1 MQNIKNGLPK
11 DPLEV
16 QWLGFCAF
24 PAGAGSI
31 SGGELRYYKPCG
43 VIKKTQKTQRTV
55 FLLVV
60 VFCTF

>member
-1 MQNIKNGLPK
+1 MQNIKNSLPK

-31 SGGELRYYKPCG
+31 SGEELRYCKPNN
-43 VIKKTQKTQRTV
+43 KA
-55 FLLVV
+55 
-60 VFCTF
+60 